1 MKQRPRFDVTSLNF
15 IRQSQPIY
23 RRLLLLL
30 GAAFALML
38 VTNTGILYMVRQTS
52 AYTEIELKGHQ
63 TQIEGW
69 RLISLLTDAET
80 GQRGF
85 MLTARPD
92 YLHVYNNALE
102 QLPGVLEGLDKL
114 VADDPDLSA
123 RLERIKALYEHR
135 RRLMVDTVE
144 MTRSGRIGE
153 AVGAIRSG
161 QGKALMDGM
170 RQEVSAMSA
179 SIDRRTDAATN
190 AARWAQRMSL
200 ILSIVSGL
208 LMVLLGVIGAGLVR
222 RQIHDLL
229 KAQNQLDRINSGLEE
244 EVRVRT
250 ADLVRA
256 NEEIQRFAYIV
267 SHDLRAPLVNVMGYT
282 SELEQ
287 IAGNVRTLL
296 ARLDEEHPGLV
307 NDETRL
313 GILEDAPEAI
323 GFIRASTTKMDG
335 LIKAILQLSRDG
347 RRDLNPQPLDMQQ
360 MLQGLV
366 DAVAHPLAENDGQV
380 VIGELPGITHDR
392 MAVEQIFGNLIDN
405 AIKYQDPEQSLLL
418 QIKGRELDGNMV
430 EFEITDNGRG
440 IAPKDHERIFEL
452 FRRSGRQDRPGE
464 GLGLAF
470 VRSSVRRL
478 GGKITVTSDLGKGT
492 TFRVHLPKHQPV
504 RVA

>member
-1 MKQRPRFDVTSLNF
+1 MKQRARFDVTSLNF

-23 RRLLLLL
+23 RRLLMLL
-30 GAAFALML
+30 GAAFVLML
-38 VTNTGILYMVRQTS
+38 VTNIGILYMVRQTS

-92 YLHVYNNALE
+92 YLHVYDNALE
-102 QLPGVLEGLDKL
+102 QLPGVLGGLERL
-114 VADDPDLSA
+114 VADDADLSA
-123 RLERIKALYEHR
+123 RLDRIKGLYDDR
-135 RRLMVDTVE
+135 RSLMVDTVE

-170 RQEVSAMSA
+170 RKEVSAMSA
-179 SIDRRTDAATN
+179 SIDRRTDASTH

-200 ILSIVSGL
+200 ILSIVSGV
-208 LMVLLGVIGAGLVR
+208 LMVVLGVIGAGLVR

-229 KAQNQLDRINSGLEE
+229 NAQKQLDGINTGLEE

-250 ADLVRA
+250 SDLVRA

-282 SELEQ
+282 SEMEQ
-287 IAGNVRTLL
+287 IAGHVRALL
-296 ARLDEEHPGLV
+296 VKLDAEHPGLV
-307 NDETRL
+307 DEETRV
-313 GILEDAPEAI
+313 GVLEDAPEAI

-347 RRDLNPQPLDMQQ
+347 RRDLNPQPLDMEN
-360 MLQGLV
+360 MIQGLV
-366 DAVAHPLAENDGQV
+366 DAVAHPLSENDGKV
-380 VIGELPGITHDR
+380 VIGALPTIIHDR
-392 MAVEQIFGNLIDN
+392 MSIEQIFGNLIDN
-405 AIKYQDPEQSLLL
+405 AIKYQAPEQSLLL
-418 QIKGRELDGNMV
+418 EIKGKELDGNMV
-430 EFEITDNGRG
+430 EFEVTDNGRG

-452 FRRSGRQDRPGE
+452 FRRSGRQDRPGD

-478 GGKITVTSDLGKGT
+478 GGQITVRSDLGKGA
-492 TFRVHLPKHQPV
+492 TFLIHLPHRQPV
-504 RVA
+504 RLV